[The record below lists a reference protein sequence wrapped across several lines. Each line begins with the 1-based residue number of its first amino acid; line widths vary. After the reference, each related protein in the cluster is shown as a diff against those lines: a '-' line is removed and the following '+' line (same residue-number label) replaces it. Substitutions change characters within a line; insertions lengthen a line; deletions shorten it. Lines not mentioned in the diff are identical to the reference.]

1 MKHRITNLIEFFY
14 PPFRKIMPVETFR
27 YAACGGGNMVMGLLL
42 FFLLH
47 RYVFNHGY
55 EQLAGFAFE
64 SYNVSLFFTSCITFA
79 IGFLMNKY
87 VVFTTSYLR
96 GRIQLLRYF
105 ISFSF
110 NFITN
115 YFLLKFFVKWLH
127 MDAFVSQVISTLI
140 VVLTSYATQ
149 KYFTFRKKKSV

>member
-1 MKHRITNLIEFFY
+1 
-14 PPFRKIMPVETFR
+14 MPVETFR

-79 IGFLMNKY
+79 VGFLMNKY

-115 YFLLKFFVKWLH
+115 YFLLKFFVKWLL

-149 KYFTFRKKKSV
+149 KYFTFKKKASA